1 MRFSMKSG
9 EVKGKKRKEKEKRSN
24 RDKYTKNDTR
34 FGLSNGKRSY
44 GKP

>member
-24 RDKYTKNDTR
+24 RDKYTKMIR
-34 FGLSNGKRSY
+34 GLV
-44 GKP
+44 